1 MASSWSRWWPST
13 HIILPAEASGPGS
26 SPLSSLVMARAP
38 VYLKTSVSIHWWASD
53 VHTFWPLTTNWSPAF
68 SARVWSEARSDP
80 EFGSEY
86 PWHQI
91 SSHESILGG

>member
-1 MASSWSRWWPST
+1 MICLSGFTVTPGLCMSSRKYVMPLCFSALGSVRARS
-13 HIILPAEASGPGS
+13 IIQSD
-26 SPLSSLVMARAP
+26 
-38 VYLKTSVSIHWWASD
+38 WWASD